1 MSAAATSL
9 STEEQI
15 DAELDALSRHLAGLH
30 QNLKDRPAMTERNPI
45 YQAMLRT
52 RMIFVMMREFEK
64 APHTKALF
72 DQHRNEMGVL
82 RALSERGVIPVSV
95 DREIRLGAARS
106 IHAAAINHWRKQ
118 SRLIDRRRM
127 PRMLRDAETHR
138 VRF

>member
-52 RMIFVMMREFEK
+52 RLIRNMMRDLERSGEADEAFAQFRE
-64 APHTKALF
+64 
-72 DQHRNEMGVL
+72 EMDVL
-82 RALSERGVIPVSV
+82 RRLRERGAIPS
-95 DREIRLGAARS
+95 DMDGEIFRMAARS

-127 PRMLRDAETHR
+127 PRMLREAISNH